1 MPIPPDD
8 MYYDRTWFDALGAW
22 LLQTSRRYLP
32 SRREQP
38 LWTTGF
44 TLFAGLCVA
53 WAAGLAT
60 HWVLFDVSPNESLA
74 QMLAAVLLL
83 IAARHFL
90 TLTGMSAASAL
101 PHRKLIRRADAK
113 QQVTDAPMR
122 VRGKTAIASPS
133 SAAPP
138 TPQRR
143 HSTVTASKLFF
154 CAIKQAGINVQ
165 IARTLYSAGFCSA
178 DQIRDCDDARLL
190 AIPGIGQATLRKLR
204 VQFGLPKRLA
214 KPQSNAA

>member
-1 MPIPPDD
+1 MQISPDD
-8 MYYDRTWFDALGAW
+8 MYYDRTWFDELGAW
-22 LLQTSRRYLP
+22 LLQACQRYLP
-32 SRREQP
+32 RRREQQ

-60 HWVLFDVSPNESLA
+60 HCVLFDVSPNECLA

-83 IAARHFL
+83 VAARHFL
-90 TLTGMSAASAL
+90 TVTGMCAASAL
-101 PHRKLIRRADAK
+101 PHRKLIRRADAGK
-113 QQVTDAPMR
+113 QVADPLL
-122 VRGKTAIASPS
+122 VRGKAAVASQS
-133 SAAPP
+133 SAPQL

-143 HSTVTASKLFF
+143 QSTATDSKPFF
-154 CAIKQAGINVQ
+154 HALKKAGINVQ
-165 IARTLYSAGFCSA
+165 VARTLYSAGFRSA
-178 DQIRDCDDARLL
+178 DQVRDCDDARLL